1 MKFWNVARRLA
12 GGGVL
17 LVGAWCLVF
26 CASAQRVT
34 LNFNPDWKFIKDA
47 PAGAQAPAFN
57 DSGWADVSAPHTYND
72 TDTFDDWSIRGHH
85 GEQNQWGG
93 RTWYRKTFTVPKTYE
108 GKKIYIE
115 FEAVRQV
122 AEVYL
127 NGKLLGTSKTG
138 FIPFGF
144 DLTPYI
150 QFGKPNILAV
160 MCDNRFMISQTTTS
174 PGMQLASYE
183 KQVNA
188 SLPDNVDDV
197 QADQIPW

>member
-12 GGGVL
+12 RGGVL

-34 LNFNPDWKFIKDA
+34 LNFNPDWKFIKDD

-93 RTWYRKTFTVPKTYE
+93 RTWYRKTFTLPQSDQ
-108 GKKIYIE
+108 GKRSLHRIRSGAAGGGSVSQWQIARHQQNRFHTVRIRPDALRSIRQAE
-115 FEAVRQV
+115 RARGDVRQSLHERP
-122 AEVYL
+122 A
-127 NGKLLGTSKTG
+127 GTRS
-138 FIPFGF
+138 
-144 DLTPYI
+144 
-150 QFGKPNILAV
+150 V
-160 MCDNRFMISQTTTS
+160 S
-174 PGMQLASYE
+174 PKRRRPTMR
-183 KQVNA
+183 
-188 SLPDNVDDV
+188 
-197 QADQIPW
+197 